1 LIKAGKIHHAVER
14 LLPFDPPKVVFFT
27 VGAALGLHHVFLR
40 SISGRFTYDVDLVHS
55 PVLAFVAAQFAAG
68 VVFMALL
75 YALPK
80 LSANQALVGV
90 MIGSGLLYRLLLFD
104 TEPIL
109 EIDFY
114 RYLWDGGVLAHGY
127 NPYLISPDTADT
139 HPLGEIRALSADSMP
154 VVARINYPE
163 LRTIYPP
170 LSQLAFALAH
180 WIAAWNLDAW
190 RAVILISEGFSL
202 TILILLLKRS
212 NQSPL
217 WASLYWWNPLV
228 TNELINSAHMDALL
242 VPLLLAAVWFV
253 AGRKPLR
260 AVASV
265 VLAAGVKLW
274 PLILLPL
281 IFSRLQKFREGF
293 CGGLVLI
300 PLLLLFVA
308 PVFYFG
314 LGENSGLAS
323 YTQNW
328 QRNSS
333 FFVLATTFF
342 DVYLQAINPLQA
354 GLAARIFVV
363 LAIATLA
370 FSMGRF
376 SGAEKRSIVSNSTW
390 LIAVLFLF
398 SPTQYPWYFVW
409 FAPLLCLYP
418 VRGLLWFTPLLSL
431 YYLQFY
437 FAARNQNEIFDNIV
451 VWIQFVPVWVILSF
465 DYLRS
470 RRFASS
476 V

>member
-1 LIKAGKIHHAVER
+1 
-14 LLPFDPPKVVFFT
+14 
-27 VGAALGLHHVFLR
+27 
-40 SISGRFTYDVDLVHS
+40 
-55 PVLAFVAAQFAAG
+55 VLANG
-68 VVFMALL
+68 
-75 YALPK
+75 
-80 LSANQALVGV
+80 
-90 MIGSGLLYRLLLFD
+90 
-104 TEPIL
+104 
-109 EIDFY
+109 
-114 RYLWDGGVLAHGY
+114 H
-127 NPYLISPDTADT
+127 NPSLISPDTAAT
-139 HPLGEIRALSADSMP
+139 HPSGEIRALSADSMP

-228 TNELINSAHMDALL
+228 TKELINSAHMDALL
-242 VPLLLAAVWFV
+242 VPLILAAVWFV
-253 AGRKPLR
+253 TGRKPLR

-265 VLAAGVKLW
+265 MLAAGVKLW

-281 IFSRLQKFREGF
+281 IFSRLQKFREVF

-308 PVFYFG
+308 PIFYFG

-470 RRFASS
+470 RRVASS

>member
-1 LIKAGKIHHAVER
+1 M
-14 LLPFDPPKVVFFT
+14 
-27 VGAALGLHHVFLR
+27 VGGALGLHHVFLR
-40 SISGRFTYDVDLVHS
+40 AISGRFAYDIDPIHS
-55 PVLAFVAAQFAAG
+55 PILAFVAAQFAAG
-68 VVFMALL
+68 VVFLALL
-75 YALPK
+75 YVLPK
-80 LSANQALVGV
+80 LSTNQALVGV
-90 MIGSGLLYRLLLFD
+90 MIGAGLLFRLLLFN

-114 RYLWDGGVLAHGY
+114 RYLWDGGVLANGH
-127 NPYLISPDTADT
+127 NPYLITPGTAAT
-139 HPLGEIRALSADSMP
+139 HPSSDIQALSAISMP
-154 VVARINYPE
+154 VVARISYPE

-180 WIAAWNLDAW
+180 WIEAWSLDAW

-202 TILILLLKRS
+202 TILVMLLKHA

-228 TNELINSAHMDALL
+228 TKELFNSAHMDALL
-242 VPLLLAAVWFV
+242 VPLILAVVWFV
-253 AGRKPLR
+253 VRRKSLR

-265 VLAAGVKLW
+265 TLAAGVKLW

-300 PLLLLFVA
+300 ALLLLFVA
-308 PVFYFG
+308 PLFYFG

-323 YTQNW
+323 YTQTW

-333 FFVLATTFF
+333 AFVLVTTFF
-342 DVYLQAINPLQA
+342 DVYLQAVNPLQA

-363 LAIATLA
+363 LAIAILV

-376 SGAEKRSIVSNSTW
+376 SDAENRSIVSNSTW
-390 LIAVLFLF
+390 LIAVLFLL

-409 FAPLLCLYP
+409 FAPLLCLHP

-437 FAARNQNEIFDNIV
+437 FEARDQNRIFDNLV
-451 VWIQFVPVWVILSF
+451 VWIQFVPVWAILSF
-465 DYLRS
+465 DYFRS
-470 RRFASS
+470 RRVAHST
-476 V
+476 